1 MMRDLKRFGAAA
13 ALLCALTYVYGFALM
28 LTVLAPSG
36 IGTEHPDPATTATF
50 FAAHHGLV
58 SSWYLAIYVVNGLAL
73 AVLAVALWDRFRP
86 YLPGLAQVALTIGA
100 LWATLVVGAGMV
112 ANVGIATV
120 VELHSTDPAEAA
132 RLWRV
137 VEMVENGLGGG
148 NEIAGGVW
156 AVLIGV
162 AVLKTGLMARAFG
175 WLSLAIGAAGL
186 STVLPALAPVTGA
199 VFGLGYIAWFA
210 WAGVA
215 LLRPVD

>member
-1 MMRDLKRFGAAA
+1 MRDLKRFGAAA

-36 IGTEHPDPATTATF
+36 IGAEHPDPATTATF

-112 ANVGIATV
+112 ANVGIAAV
-120 VELHSTDPAEAA
+120 VELHATDPAEAA

-137 VEMVENGLGGG
+137 VETVENGLGGG
-148 NEIAGGVW
+148 NEIVGGVW

-175 WLSLAIGAAGL
+175 WVSLAIGAAGL

>member
-1 MMRDLKRFGAAA
+1 MRDLKRFGAAA

-36 IGTEHPDPATTATF
+36 IGAEHPDPATTVSF
-50 FAAHHGLV
+50 FAANHGLV

-112 ANVGIATV
+112 ANVGIAAV
-120 VELHSTDPAEAA
+120 VELHAADPAEAA

-175 WLSLAIGAAGL
+175 WVSLAIGTAGL

>member
-1 MMRDLKRFGAAA
+1 MRDLKRFGAAA

-36 IGTEHPDPATTATF
+36 IGADHSDPATTAAF
-50 FAAHHGLV
+50 VAAHHGLV

-86 YLPGLAQVALTIGA
+86 YLPGLAQVALTIGV

-112 ANVGIATV
+112 ANVGIAAV
-120 VELHSTDPAEAA
+120 VELHAADPAEAA

-137 VEMVENGLGGG
+137 VEVVENGLGGG

-162 AVLKTGLMARAFG
+162 AVLKTGLMARTFG
-175 WLSLAIGAAGL
+175 WVSLAIGTAGL

-210 WAGVA
+210 WASVA

>member
-1 MMRDLKRFGAAA
+1 MRDLKRFGAAA
-13 ALLCALTYVYGFALM
+13 ALLCALTYVYGFAVM

-36 IGTEHPDPATTATF
+36 IGAEHPDPATTATF

-112 ANVGIATV
+112 ANVGIAAV
-120 VELHSTDPAEAA
+120 VELHAADPVEAA

-175 WLSLAIGAAGL
+175 WVSLAIGTAGL

>member
-1 MMRDLKRFGAAA
+1 MRDLKRFGAAA

-36 IGTEHPDPATTATF
+36 IGADHSDPATTAAF

-86 YLPGLAQVALTIGA
+86 YLPGLAQVALTIGV

-112 ANVGIATV
+112 ANVGIAAV
-120 VELHSTDPAEAA
+120 VELHAADPAEAA

-137 VEMVENGLGGG
+137 VEVVENGLGGG

-162 AVLKTGLMARAFG
+162 AVLKTGLMARTFG
-175 WLSLAIGAAGL
+175 WVSLAIGTAGL

-210 WAGVA
+210 WASVA